1 MNNFYIEFRDP
12 LFSVI
17 VFFLIVFLVSFFS
30 YWWGRYK
37 QKENSKSLNRFLK
50 QFTELPTEGELK
62 SLINNSTM
70 SEKSWLLL
78 ASSYTKNG
86 DYEKSI
92 EIYSEIIKNNITS
105 NYKETMF
112 LLGQTYFK
120 AGFLQ
125 RARDIFLKILQK
137 SPRTP
142 EALKYLMLVYE
153 YMKDYKSAL
162 EVLEPLQILEID
174 VTKEQTYLQI
184 LLILNNPTIKQDEKT
199 KQLLEIYEKNHSMI
213 YLIFEYLFRYNPQL
227 AWKYLDI
234 SKSELLVDILWHLP
248 KKDLDFDIIS
258 KNSYLR
264 ELYTAKGEVN
274 LTKNSDI
281 FEFDV
286 LINLDK
292 KVNAT
297 LNFEYI
303 CDSCKQ
309 VSPFVFSR
317 CSYCHEIDSAKVEI
331 SLAKDYYRDF
341 NEESNSF
348 L

>member
-12 LFSVI
+12 LFSI
-17 VFFLIVFLVSFFS
+17 IIFFLIIFLISFFS

-37 QKENSKSLNRFLK
+37 QKESSKNLDRFLK
-50 QFTELPTEGELK
+50 QFSTLPTEGELK
-62 SLINNSTM
+62 ELMQNSTM

-86 DYEKSI
+86 DYEKTI
-92 EIYSEIIKNNITS
+92 EIYTEIIKSGIAS

-125 RARDIFLKILQK
+125 KSKDIFLKILQQN
-137 SPRTP
+137 PRTTQ
-142 EALKYLMLVYE
+142 ALNYLLLVYE

-162 EVLEPLQILEID
+162 EVLEPLKLLEID
-174 VTKEQTYLQI
+174 VSKEQTYLEI
-184 LLILNNPTIKQDEKT
+184 LLILEDTKLDENQKAD
-199 KQLLEIYEKNHSMI
+199 KLLEIYNKKHIMTH
-213 YLIFEYLFRYNPQL
+213 LIFEYIFSVNPQL
-227 AWKYLDI
+227 GWNNLDT
-234 SKSELLVDILWHLP
+234 SKSELLLDVLWQVK

-258 KNSYLR
+258 KNGYLR
-264 ELYTAKGEVN
+264 ELYSARGDFE

-281 FEFDV
+281 FEFDI

-292 KVNAT
+292 NVNAT
-297 LNFEYI
+297 LSFEYV
-303 CDSCKQ
+303 CESCKQ
-309 VSPFVFSR
+309 VSPFVFNR
-317 CSYCHEIDSAKVEI
+317 CGYCHEIDSARVEI
-331 SLAKDYYRDF
+331 NLTKDYYRDF

>member
-37 QKENSKSLNRFLK
+37 QKENSKSLDRFLK
-50 QFTELPTEGELK
+50 QFSTLPTEGELK
-62 SLINNSTM
+62 SLIQNSTM

-112 LLGQTYFK
+112 LLGKTYFK

-125 RARDIFLKILQK
+125 RARDIFLKILQQ

-142 EALKYLMLVYE
+142 QALKYLLLVYE

-162 EVLEPLQILEID
+162 EVLEPLQILGID
-174 VTKEQTYLQI
+174 VKKEQDYLNT
-184 LLILNNPTIKQDEKT
+184 LLILNNNSLKQDEKT
-199 KQLLEIYEKNHSMI
+199 KQLVDIYEQNHTMT
-213 YLIFEYLFRYNPQL
+213 YPIFEYLFRHNPKL
-227 AWKYLDI
+227 AWKHLDT
-234 SKSELLVDILWHLP
+234 SKSELLLDILWQLP

-258 KNSYLR
+258 TNGYLR
-264 ELYTAKGEVN
+264 ELYTAKGEIN
-274 LTKNSDI
+274 LAKSSDI
-281 FEFDV
+281 FEFNI

-309 VSPFVFSR
+309 VSPFVFNR
-317 CSYCHEIDSAKVEI
+317 CSYCHEIDSARIEI
-331 SLAKDYYRDF
+331 GLTKDYYKDF